1 MSLLK
6 NIAYTMGKKLMS
18 IAVTGEILENKS
30 YIENRIV
37 QWLSSPSRRDQLNG
51 DRYYRGDHDIL
62 RKKRTVIGK
71 DGEIKEV
78 KNLPNNRK
86 VDNQYARMV
95 DQKKNYLLAQP
106 ITFNSKNQAY
116 VDVLNKIFNK
126 KFKKI
131 FKDMGEDSL
140 NGGISWIYPYY
151 NDSGELRFK
160 NFPAHEVLPFWNDKA
175 HTELNMAVRL
185 YVEEKPDAINEL
197 DVIQKVE
204 IYTKNGVYFYTFD
217 NNRLVED
224 TKKPHEN
231 YITVISENGEEGL
244 NWERIP
250 LVPFKANS
258 KEIPLIKK
266 CKSIQD
272 GINEIISTFKNNLD
286 EDTRNTILVLE
297 NYDGQDLGDFREKLA
312 QYGVIKTRSGD
323 GARGDVRT
331 LSIQVDHNNYESV
344 LRMFKKAMFENCK
357 GYDFT
362 ELRSNNDSPSQMNI
376 KCVFADID
384 LDANDMITE
393 FNASFE
399 DLLWFVHQYCSNKGI
414 GDFANENVDII
425 FNKDM
430 LVNEVETLMSLVSA
444 GVRISNKTLIEQV
457 PFINDID
464 EELKRIEEEKEAEMD
479 VYGDALPTPQNGG
492 DLNGN
497 ED

>member
-1 MSLLK
+1 MSLFK
-6 NIAYTMGKKLMS
+6 NIAYVVGKKLMS

-30 YIENRIV
+30 YIENRIM
-37 QWLSSPSRRDQLNG
+37 QWLASPLRRDQING

-62 RKKRTVIGK
+62 KKKRTVIGK

-116 VDVLNKIFNK
+116 VDILNKIFNK
-126 KFKKI
+126 KFKKTL
-131 FKDMGEDSL
+131 KDVGEDCL
-140 NGGISWIYPYY
+140 NGGVAWVYPYY
-151 NDSGELRFK
+151 NNNELKFK
-160 NFPAHEVLPFWNDKA
+160 NFPAHEILPFWNDKA

-185 YVEEKPDAINEL
+185 YVEEKPDAINEF
-197 DVIQKVE
+197 DTVQKVE
-204 IYTKNGVYFYTFD
+204 IYTKNGVYFYTFE
-217 NNRLVED
+217 NNRLEPD
-224 TKKPHEN
+224 TQKPHEN
-231 YITVISENGEEGL
+231 YMTVGENGY
-244 NWERIP
+244 NWEHIP
-250 LVPFKANS
+250 LIAFKANS
-258 KEIPLIKK
+258 KEIPLIRK

-297 NYDGQDLGDFREKLA
+297 NYDGQDLGDFREKLS

-331 LSIQVDHNNYESV
+331 LTVQVDHNNYESV
-344 LRMFKKAMFENCK
+344 LRMYKKAMFENCK

-384 LDANDMITE
+384 LDANDMIAE

-399 DLLWFVHQYCSNKGI
+399 DLLWFVNQYCSHKGL
-414 GDFANENVDII
+414 GDFSMENVDII

-444 GVRISNKTLIEQV
+444 GVHISNKTLLEQV
-457 PFINDID
+457 PFINSSED
-464 EELKRIEEEKEAEMD
+464 ELKQLKKEREEEID
-479 VYGDALPTPQNGG
+479 VYEGALPQRG
-492 DLNGN
+492 DDDNLQDN
-497 ED
+497 E

>member
-37 QWLSSPSRRDQLNG
+37 QWLSSPLRRDQLDG

-62 RKKRTVIGK
+62 KKKRTVIGK

-86 VDNQYARMV
+86 IDNQYARMV

-106 ITFNSKNQAY
+106 ITFNSKNKEY

-131 FKDMGEDSL
+131 LKDMGEDSI
-140 NGGISWIYPYY
+140 NGGISWICPYY
-151 NDSGELRFK
+151 NDLGELKFK
-160 NFPAHEVLPFWNDKA
+160 NFPAYEVLPFWNDKA

-204 IYTKNGVYFYTFD
+204 IYTKNGVFFYTFE

-224 TKKPHEN
+224 TQKPHEN
-231 YITVISENGEEGL
+231 YITVGEEGF
-244 NWERIP
+244 NWEHIP

-384 LDANDMITE
+384 LDANDMIAE
-393 FNASFE
+393 FNAAFE
-399 DLLWFVHQYCSNKGI
+399 DLLWFVHQHCSNKGI
-414 GDFANENVDII
+414 GDFSNENVDII

-444 GVRISNKTLIEQV
+444 GVRISNKTLLEQV
-457 PFINDID
+457 PFINDLD
-464 EELKRIEEEKEAEMD
+464 TELKQLEEEKEAEMD

-492 DLNGN
+492 DLNGS